1 MLGVPTVPAKKTKKK
16 VRIQDLPKNRKVT
29 REQAEKIRG
38 GEGGGGGGGGSVS
51 RLKNV

>member
-1 MLGVPTVPAKKTKKK
+1 MPAKKTKKK

-29 REQAEKIRG
+29 RDQAEKVRG

-51 RLKNV
+51 LTKKV

>member
-1 MLGVPTVPAKKTKKK
+1 MPAKKTKKK

-38 GEGGGGGGGGSVS
+38 GEGGGGSGGGA
-51 RLKNV
+51 LKPSGGV